1 MRYFGID
8 YRARPLTS
16 IATPAPPAISPTIRK
31 PIPTQSTTVVFAP
44 TFTTALTCGA
54 PVAFIA
60 TIVQSPPSTFQ
71 LVATWPL
78 PVAAAFQ
85 KRSRPGGPVGARPA
99 CCLYSTVPSLMSVT
113 WLRATPARYR
123 FTALCGPIPT
133 NSGRPLL
140 LVALTRT
147 RPTTSLT
154 TFGRSPICSASAVIA
169 YPGADTRSVDD
180 VS

>member
-1 MRYFGID
+1 MRYFGIE

-71 LVATWPL
+71 LVVTWPPPL
-78 PVAAAFQ
+78 AEAFQ
-85 KRSRPGGPVGARPA
+85 KRSRPGGPGRSSSGVPLVLHCAVVNVGPLAA
-99 CCLYSTVPSLMSVT
+99 SHSGQVAIHGA
-113 WLRATPARYR
+113 LRADSNEERLP
-123 FTALCGPIPT
+123 
-133 NSGRPLL
+133 
-140 LVALTRT
+140 
-147 RPTTSLT
+147 
-154 TFGRSPICSASAVIA
+154 
-169 YPGADTRSVDD
+169 
-180 VS
+180 